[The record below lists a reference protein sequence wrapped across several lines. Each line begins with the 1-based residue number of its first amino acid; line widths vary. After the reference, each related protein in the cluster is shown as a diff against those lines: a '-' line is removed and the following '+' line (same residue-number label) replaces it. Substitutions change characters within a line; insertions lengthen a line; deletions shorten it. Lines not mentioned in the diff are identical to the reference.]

1 MDNVNLK
8 YRLFVSDI
16 DGTLIGEDR
25 KISEKNKNMIRLYRQ
40 LGGQVTLA
48 TGRSYLETKKF
59 IEELGLELPVILC
72 NGAIL
77 YDPLQDHLHTV
88 TCLERNKTLN
98 LVSRIEHTLPDV
110 DILIFT
116 PKAIYTKGMNEFTAE
131 GLDEEGFTIVEVNRL
146 VEIPQDY
153 PIIKFVIV
161 KPNVEKTV
169 VPHLQE
175 QPEFDE
181 LTVIQSADFYL
192 EVLPLHTSK
201 GKAVVQLADEWN
213 IPLQDVAVIGDH
225 LNDLSMFEVA
235 GLSAAVGNAHP
246 SAKKGADVLMPTNEE
261 HAVAHFLK
269 HYVIPSPSQYKSRTA
284 IR

>member
-1 MDNVNLK
+1 NVNLK

-59 IEELGLELPVILC
+59 IEDLGWELPAIWC

-98 LVSRIEHTLPDV
+98 FVARIERMLPDV

-146 VEIPQDY
+146 VEIPQEN
-153 PIIKFVIV
+153 PIIKF
-161 KPNVEKTV
+161 
-169 VPHLQE
+169 
-175 QPEFDE
+175 
-181 LTVIQSADFYL
+181 
-192 EVLPLHTSK
+192 
-201 GKAVVQLADEWN
+201 
-213 IPLQDVAVIGDH
+213 
-225 LNDLSMFEVA
+225 
-235 GLSAAVGNAHP
+235 
-246 SAKKGADVLMPTNEE
+246 
-261 HAVAHFLK
+261 
-269 HYVIPSPSQYKSRTA
+269 
-284 IR
+284 

>member
-1 MDNVNLK
+1 M
-8 YRLFVSDI
+8 
-16 DGTLIGEDR
+16 
-25 KISEKNKNMIRLYRQ
+25 
-40 LGGQVTLA
+40 
-48 TGRSYLETKKF
+48 
-59 IEELGLELPVILC
+59 
-72 NGAIL
+72 
-77 YDPLQDHLHTV
+77 
-88 TCLERNKTLN
+88 
-98 LVSRIEHTLPDV
+98 LPDV

-246 SAKKGADVLMPTNEE
+246 SAKKRADVLMPPTRNM
-261 HAVAHFLK
+261 
-269 HYVIPSPSQYKSRTA
+269 PSPTF
-284 IR
+284 